1 MRIAIVESEFSVT
14 GSSILTQRT
23 AFFAPIDI
31 VTLVREPILPIAY
44 LRAQTFGVSYFA
56 NI

>member
-23 AFFAPIDI
+23 TFFAPIDI